1 MKTTCCKIIRLMFFS
16 LALFALIIGRPQ
28 AAAAKTQRVAVLPF
42 KINAE
47 KDLSFLRNGIV
58 DMLSSRLS
66 WEDKVVVL
74 SREETAKALETIASP
89 ITEGSAREIGTRL
102 GVDYV
107 LFGSLTVFGN
117 SVSIDAKMVDISGSK
132 PPLTFFNQSQQ
143 MDQVIPDINLFAT
156 DINDKLFGR
165 AMPARQAYAQ
175 PQIPQEQ
182 SDLRTHPEKMLADGF
197 GGMDE
202 EQPKRVSPGSA
213 FMATQEASG
222 RPAQFWKSQSIKQ
235 QIVGIA
241 IGDVD
246 RDGKQETVLVTPN
259 SVEIYRFEK
268 ERFYKVNTI
277 AERRLGH
284 IIGVDVADI
293 NGNGYPEIFVS
304 SLNPYQKF
312 IKSFVLEFNG
322 QAYTEI
328 VKDSEWYFR
337 VVEHP
342 GRGKILLGQRHKTSS
357 PLSGDI
363 YEMEWKNSEYE
374 PANKLFPAKHA
385 NVLGFA
391 FGNAMND
398 GSEVAVAFDAEDYLR
413 VYDLTGKEIW
423 KDGEHSGGTLQHFE
437 PPGQNPEDIK
447 DKAYYPMRTRIVDIN
462 RDGKN
467 EVITAYNHR
476 LSELLSYRKFTGGE
490 IEIRSWDGIGL
501 AVHFKTRKLAG
512 FFSDFAVGDFDS
524 DGKNELVAAI
534 VIVTGDTVVTTPK
547 SAVISFELE

>member
-1 MKTTCCKIIRLMFFS
+1 MKTTCCKIFRLIV
-16 LALFALIIGRPQ
+16 LGLLLFAVSVGRPET
-28 AAAAKTQRVAVLPF
+28 AAAQPRRVAVLPF

-47 KDLSFLRNGIV
+47 KDLSFLRDGIV
-58 DMLSSRLS
+58 DMLASRLA

-74 SREETAKALETIASP
+74 SREETARVLKTDAAA

-117 SVSIDAKMVDISGSK
+117 SVSIDAKMVDVSGSK

-143 MDQVIPDINLFAT
+143 MDQVISDINLFAT
-156 DINDKLFGR
+156 DINEKIFGR
-165 AMPARQAYAQ
+165 AMPARQAHS
-175 PQIPQEQ
+175 QIQTPPGQ
-182 SDLRTHPEKMLADGF
+182 SDLRAHPEKMLANGF
-197 GGMDE
+197 GEMDE

-222 RPAQFWKSQSIKQ
+222 RSAQFWKSQNIKQ

-246 RDGKQETVLVTPN
+246 RDGKQETVLVTPY
-259 SVEIYRFEK
+259 SVEIYRFEQQ
-268 ERFYKVNTI
+268 RFYKVNTV

-293 NGNGYPEIFVS
+293 NGNGYPEIFVT
-304 SLNPYQKF
+304 SLNPYRKF

-328 VKDSEWYFR
+328 VKDREWYFR

-342 GRGKILLGQRHKTSS
+342 SRGKILLGQRHKTSS
-357 PLSGDI
+357 PLSGEI

-374 PANKLFPAKHA
+374 PAVKVFPANLA

-398 GSEVAVAFDAEDYLR
+398 GGEVAVTFDAEDYLR

-437 PPGQNPEDIK
+437 QLGQSPEDMK
-447 DKAYYPMRTRIVDIN
+447 DKAYYPVRTCLFDIN

-467 EVITAYNHR
+467 EVITAHNQR
-476 LSELLSYRKFTGGE
+476 LSELLSYRKFSGGE
-490 IEIRSWDGIGL
+490 IEIRTWDGIGL
-501 AVHFKTRKLAG
+501 AAHFKTRKLSG

-524 DGKNELVAAI
+524 DGKNELVAAL
-534 VIVTGDTVVTTPK
+534 VIAPGDDVVTPPK
-547 SAVISFELE
+547 SAVISFKLE